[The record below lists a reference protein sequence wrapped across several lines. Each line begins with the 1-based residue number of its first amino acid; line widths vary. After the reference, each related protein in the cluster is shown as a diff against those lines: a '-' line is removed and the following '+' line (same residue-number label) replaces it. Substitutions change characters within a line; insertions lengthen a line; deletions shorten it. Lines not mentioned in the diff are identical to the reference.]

1 MSTFTYSPKY
11 SSQVSK
17 SPNVREAI
25 FGDGYSQ
32 RVANGINTIK
42 REWSL
47 SFTRTSSD
55 IDAIDAFLEALDGD
69 SFDWTPPKGSAGKWT
84 CKSWT
89 TGLDTYGVET
99 LTATFK
105 EVFGE

>member
-11 SSQVSK
+11 SSQVTK
-17 SPNVREAI
+17 TPKIRTAV
-25 FGDGYSQ
+25 FGDGYEQ
-32 RVANGINTIK
+32 RSADGINVTS

-47 SFTRTSSD
+47 SFTRVDSD
-55 IDAIDAFLEALDGD
+55 ITAIDSFLDALNGD
-69 SFDWTPPKGSAGKWT
+69 SFDWTPPKGSAGKWI
-84 CKSWT
+84 CDSWAT
-89 TGLDTYGVET
+89 VLDTYGVET